1 MSQPFDAV
9 VLLAHGAPDARWTE
23 PFWRMRAAAEA
34 KTAPL
39 KVGLAFGEF
48 TGPTLADAVRELYAT
63 GARRML
69 VVPVFLAGGGHVAR
83 DVPKLVESERERCPD
98 LQLTVSGAIGEEP
111 EVARAMVD
119 AVVRLATGRS

>member
-1 MSQPFDAV
+1 MSPTFDAV

-23 PFWRMRAAAEA
+23 PFWRLRAAAEA
-34 KTAPL
+34 RTVPV
-39 KVGLAFGEF
+39 KVGLAFAEF
-48 TGPTLADAVRELYAT
+48 TGPTLADTVRELYAA

-83 DVPKLVESERERCPD
+83 DVPKLVESERDRCPD

-119 AVVRLATGRS
+119 AVTRFAKERP